1 MIQTVFRMDD
11 NLEGYTVLF
20 YHVWDENT
28 QTFGTQSPTPTPPP
42 MTSSLACGVGQQ
54 GPERTRSSCR
64 GDGGVWGTHPE
75 TKSGRKELGA
85 PEKLPWG
92 SPPTTEIQS
101 VSAHTGRGK
110 GSERWPREQGN
121 ASSGQAH
128 RGAGRLCPRAVS
140 PTPSSKKEIAGLL
153 QLRSGPGIM
162 ELKLSPSSHVQV
174 FDLKGKCFILGQTH
188 PPPSPLPGRRTKQ
201 FKSENRGDSASS
213 VHRDPA
219 PNWIRR
225 NLIEVQLNP
234 SAFVQM
240 SFQ

>member
-1 MIQTVFRMDD
+1 MSGMRTLKLSVPRARHPLHPHDVITCQCWF
-11 NLEGYTVLF
+11 
-20 YHVWDENT
+20 
-28 QTFGTQSPTPTPPP
+28 
-42 MTSSLACGVGQQ
+42 GQQ

-64 GDGGVWGTHPE
+64 GDGGVGGTHPE
-75 TKSGRKELGA
+75 TKSGGKELGS
-85 PEKLPWG
+85 PKKLLGRLP
-92 SPPTTEIQS
+92 QQLKFR
-101 VSAHTGRGK
+101 ACLHARRGK
-110 GSERWPREQGN
+110 GSERWPPEQGN
-121 ASSGQAH
+121 ASSGPTH
-128 RGAGRLCPRAVS
+128 GGAGRLCPGAVS

-153 QLRSGPGIM
+153 RLRSGPGII

-174 FDLKGKCFILGQTH
+174 FYLKGKCFILGQTH

-234 SAFVQM
+234 SASVQM